1 MDWEI
6 IEREWRFG
14 GTEWKI
20 TIPPDFWDDVK
31 KLRREGRNEEAR
43 ALEIKKLGGLW
54 KQWMEQHPKLRQI
67 IAENSDW
74 MYYLPVNAMLAQWGL
89 LDNEVAIFFLGRI
102 LRYGRREAWKYI
114 GMLRQ
119 RGEDVAEDELESTV
133 AVAYA
138 LTIRRLIDEGIDA
151 VEKVVAYALVVLKR
165 ELLDRLDKL
174 DRVEKPQGEYVSLE
188 DRTVVPP
195 IDDTAGS
202 PEETIAEDDA
212 VRKVRDLL
220 HSLPE
225 GRQREIAR
233 LRFEE
238 GLTRKDIA
246 SRCGVST
253 KTVQREENAII
264 AHVRKHLKI
273 ND

>member
-1 MDWEI
+1 
-6 IEREWRFG
+6 
-14 GTEWKI
+14 
-20 TIPPDFWDDVK
+20 
-31 KLRREGRNEEAR
+31 
-43 ALEIKKLGGLW
+43 
-54 KQWMEQHPKLRQI
+54 
-67 IAENSDW
+67 
-74 MYYLPVNAMLAQWGL
+74 
-89 LDNEVAIFFLGRI
+89 
-102 LRYGRREAWKYI
+102 
-114 GMLRQ
+114 MLRQ